1 MLHILLADG
10 FEEIEALATFDIL
23 QRLHLPVQTVSIK
36 GARQVCGAHGLTM
49 KADSLIRKNELR
61 QSQGIILPG
70 GMPGAA
76 NLNSNEAVKKILL
89 HHHVQHTPMAAI
101 CAAPMVLG
109 SAGILEGRRA
119 TCYPGFEDHLKGAT
133 IINEA
138 VVRDNNIITAIG
150 PAATFDFAFAIAAM
164 FLPKDVIEAEK
175 KAMQFP

>member
-10 FEEIEALATFDIL
+10 FEEIEALATLDIL
-23 QRLHLPVQTVSIK
+23 RRLQLPVQTVSIK
-36 GARQVCGAHGLTM
+36 GARQVCGAHGMMM
-49 KADSLIRKNELR
+49 KADCLLRKNELR
-61 QSQGIILPG
+61 QSEGIILPG

-76 NLNSNEAVKKILL
+76 NLNSNETVKKILL

-109 SAGILEGRRA
+109 SIGILEGRKA
-119 TCYPGFEDHLKGAT
+119 TCSPGFESHLRGAK

-164 FLPKDVIEAEK
+164 FLPKDRIEAEK

>member
-10 FEEIEALATFDIL
+10 FEEIEALATLDIL
-23 QRLHLPVQTVSIK
+23 RRLQIPVQTVSIK
-36 GARQVCGAHGLTM
+36 GARQVCGAHGLTL
-49 KADSLIRKNELR
+49 KTDCLLRKNELR
-61 QSQGIILPG
+61 QSQGLILPG

-89 HHHVQHTPMAAI
+89 HHHIQHTPMAAI

-119 TCYPGFEDHLKGAT
+119 TCYPGFEDYLKGA
-133 IINEA
+133 IIVNES
-138 VVRDNNIITAIG
+138 VVRDDNIITAIG
-150 PAATFDFAFAIAAM
+150 PAATFDFAFAIASM
-164 FLPKDVIEAEK
+164 FLSKERIEAEK